1 MPQRPVES
9 VPAAARDGAALRR
22 AVDSHP
28 LWYHTL
34 ELAPGVVTPGWFDL
48 RSTVDSLPWPD
59 VRGKRCLDVGTY
71 DGFLAFELERRG
83 AAEVIATDI
92 SDPSGWDLPV
102 RTRARA
108 AKTIARAAGETT
120 GLGFDIAKRAL
131 DSSVER
137 VEVSIYDLST
147 DALGSFDVVVCGSLM
162 LHLRDP
168 VRGLEAIRGVCAG
181 HFLSSETVRLG
192 LGLLHRSRPVAELLG
207 GERGQWWVPSTA
219 GHRMMLTAAGFDV
232 EGAFG
237 PYAIPLGTG
246 HPSYGKPVRPLRHQM
261 LARARAGGTG
271 VPHNALLA
279 KPG

>member
-1 MPQRPVES
+1 MVQNPTDS
-9 VPAAARDGAALRR
+9 AAPAASVDGNLRG

-34 ELAPGVVTPGWFDL
+34 ELGQGVVTPGWFDL
-48 RSTVDSLPWPD
+48 RSIADSLPWPD

-83 AAEVIATDI
+83 AAEVVATDI

-108 AKTIARAAGETT
+108 EETIASAAGETT
-120 GLGFDIAKRAL
+120 GLGFEIAKRAL

-137 VEVSIYDLST
+137 VEVSIYDLSPEN
-147 DALGSFDVVVCGSLM
+147 LGSFDVVCCGSLL

-168 VRGLEAIRGVCAG
+168 VRGLEGIRSVCG
-181 HFLSSETVRLG
+181 GYFLSSETVRLD
-192 LGLLHRSRPVAELLG
+192 LGLIHRGRPVAELKG
-207 GERGQWWVPSTA
+207 GDRGQWWIPSTA
-219 GHRMMLTAAGFDV
+219 GHRRLLDAAGFDV
-232 EGAFG
+232 VRSFG

-246 HPSYGKPVRPLRHQM
+246 HPSYGEPVRPLRDRL
-261 LARARAGGTG
+261 LARARMGGTG

>member
-1 MPQRPVES
+1 MLDVRE
-9 VPAAARDGAALRR
+9 

-34 ELAPGVVTPGWFDL
+34 ELGPGLVTPGWFDL
-48 RSTVDSLPWPD
+48 RPVADSLPWPD
-59 VRGKRCLDVGTY
+59 VRGQRCLDVGTY

-92 SDPSGWDLPV
+92 SDPSGWDLPA

-108 AKTIARAAGETT
+108 EETIAAAAGEKT
-120 GLGFDIAKRAL
+120 GVGFEIAKRAL

-137 VEVSIYDLST
+137 VEVSIYDLSP
-147 DALGSFDVVVCGSLM
+147 DNLGSFDVITCGSLL

-192 LGLLHRSRPVAELLG
+192 LGLVHRGRPVAELLG
-207 GERGQWWVPSTA
+207 GERGQWWIPNPA

-232 EGAFG
+232 EREVG

-246 HPSYGKPVRPLRHQM
+246 HPSYGKPVRPLRDQI
-261 LARARAGGTG
+261 LIRARAGGAG

-279 KPG
+279 KPA